1 MDTEVVVTY
10 GMAPRFIAM
19 ASALPWRRLW
29 QAAEDSTADRRV
41 SDPTRDKRG
50 RSAANTDKLQS
61 LAKGKNITT
70 MQSYSLKIDENKNN
84 ILIKHETENIY
95 QKLTIQKL
103 QKLFTLV
110 SHINTYKI

>member
-1 MDTEVVVTY
+1 
-10 GMAPRFIAM
+10 
-19 ASALPWRRLW
+19 
-29 QAAEDSTADRRV
+29 
-41 SDPTRDKRG
+41 
-50 RSAANTDKLQS
+50 
-61 LAKGKNITT
+61 